1 MATTSKIDIAQQAMV
16 LVGLQPLTSFDDKTD
31 EALSANLLY
40 ETVVK
45 DCLSQHTWNFATGQK
60 VLNRLADTP
69 VDIWDAAYQLP
80 TDVEPLIV
88 QTLTNDDVTVQYD
101 RYEDKV
107 YTLDAEVSSED
118 TLVATYQFRADED
131 DWPPYFVM
139 YVVYRLASTFALSI
153 IRKGDIAQS
162 LSQLAEQQ
170 FTRAKT
176 RDSQA
181 VTTNKIK
188 LSRFANIRR

>member
-16 LVGLQPLTSFDDKTD
+16 LVGLQPLTSFDDQTD

-40 ETVVK
+40 ETVVR

-80 TDVEPLIV
+80 TDVEPLII
-88 QTLTNDDVTVQYD
+88 QTITNDDITIQYD
-101 RYEDKV
+101 RYEDKI
-107 YTLDAEVSSED
+107 YTLDAEVSEND

-131 DWPPYFVM
+131 DWPPYFQM

-188 LSRFANIRR
+188 LNRFANIRK

>member
-1 MATTSKIDIAQQAMV
+1 
-16 LVGLQPLTSFDDKTD
+16 
-31 EALSANLLY
+31 
-40 ETVVK
+40 
-45 DCLSQHTWNFATGQK
+45 
-60 VLNRLADTP
+60 
-69 VDIWDAAYQLP
+69 
-80 TDVEPLIV
+80 
-88 QTLTNDDVTVQYD
+88 
-101 RYEDKV
+101 
-107 YTLDAEVSSED
+107 
-118 TLVATYQFRADED
+118 
-131 DWPPYFVM
+131 M

-188 LSRFANIRR
+188 LIRSANIRR

>member
-40 ETVVK
+40 EPVVE
-45 DCLSQHTWNFATGQK
+45 DCLSSHPWNFSTGQK
-60 VLNRLADTP
+60 ILNRLTDTP
-69 VDIWDAAYQLP
+69 IDIWDAAYQLP
-80 TDVEPLIV
+80 TDVKPLII
-88 QTLTNDDVTVQYD
+88 QTITNDDVTIRYD
-101 RYEDKV
+101 RYEDKI
-107 YTLDAEVSSED
+107 YTLDTDVVAED
-118 TLVATYQFRADED
+118 ILVATYQFRVAEA
-131 DWPPYFVM
+131 DWPPYFKM

-162 LSQLAEQQ
+162 LNQLGEQQ
-170 FTRAKT
+170 FGRAKT

-181 VTTNKIK
+181 VTTNHIK
-188 LSRFANIRR
+188 LNRFANIRR

>member
-60 VLNRLADTP
+60 ALNRLADTP

-131 DWPPYFVM
+131 AWPPYFVM

>member
-60 VLNRLADTP
+60 ALNRLADTP

-139 YVVYRLASTFALSI
+139 YVVYRLASP
-153 IRKGDIAQS
+153 IAFS
-162 LSQLAEQQ
+162 MARISW
-170 FTRAKT
+170 R
-176 RDSQA
+176 
-181 VTTNKIK
+181 
-188 LSRFANIRR
+188 